1 MNFAAA
7 LQTYFAGKAGL
18 APREK
23 TKSNL
28 HEPRLTLSFAAV
40 AADFTAKLRAAD
52 FLETRQG

>member
-1 MNFAAA
+1 
-7 LQTYFAGKAGL
+7 LQTFFAEKAGL
-18 APREK
+18 AAPGK

-28 HEPRLTLSFAAV
+28 REPRLTLSFAAV